1 MFLLTVGSEAANKI
15 VEERPEILPWF
26 LGFLVAMVLLNII
39 MGKIGCRRTKNQ
51 QMNQIKTINPPEDK

>member
-1 MFLLTVGSEAANKI
+1 MILLTVGSETANKI

-39 MGKIGCRRTKNQ
+39 MSKIGSKSSKDRSNNKLS
-51 QMNQIKTINPPEDK
+51 KHE